1 METLGTKAR
10 ALFKSSR
17 IKEVHAQVLPTT
29 FYCSCPIF
37 EKMSLHRRDSQ
48 PFKPRLCCKDRVD
61 YKDILQTRLKNI
73 IYSIDQFS
81 VHALRL
87 SKWS

>member
-1 METLGTKAR
+1 METLGTK
-10 ALFKSSR
+10 
-17 IKEVHAQVLPTT
+17 
-29 FYCSCPIF
+29 
-37 EKMSLHRRDSQ
+37 
-48 PFKPRLCCKDRVD
+48 DRVD
-61 YKDILQTRLKNI
+61 YNDILETRLKNI